1 MRQRLG
7 SHLRLSH
14 HCGGYWCSDPQ
25 HTMSHTFC
33 IPRWPQCWRIHLP
46 MQETQVQSLGREDP
60 LQKEEATHSSILAW
74 RMPWTEELGG
84 LQSRGSQ
91 RVGHDWSD
99 LAHVHIACRD
109 SLGQKEKSRA
119 FKYRKA
125 GFRIPWDI
133 FTKPWLI
140 FRTLGHEKNFHRYD
154 SSYLG
159 WWINRG
165 KYWITNQAKKLI
177 HFLDFYSP
185 LI

>member
-1 MRQRLG
+1 MPS
-7 SHLRLSH
+7 SHLIL
-14 HCGGYWCSDPQ
+14 CCPLLLLPP
-25 HTMSHTFC
+25 
-33 IPRWPQCWRIHLP
+33 IPPSIRVFSNESALRITHQ
-46 MQETQVQSLGREDP
+46 MQEMWVWYLGQEDT
-60 LQKEEATHSSILAW
+60 LKQLMATHSSILAW
-74 RMPWTEELGG
+74 RMPWAEELGG

-99 LAHVHIACRD
+99 LAHVHMACRD

-125 GFRIPWDI
+125 GSRIPWDI

-140 FRTLGHEKNFHRYD
+140 FRTLCHKKNFHRYD

-159 WWINRG
+159 WWIDDRG
-165 KYWITNQAKKLI
+165 KYWITNQVKKLI
-177 HFLDFYSP
+177 HFLDFYNP